1 MKNLLQI
8 NLHQIFSLHA
18 ARAAALACPLLLV
31 ACATPPGE
39 TAGTNGKTTAG
50 ASAPETK
57 LPAPGPT
64 PTVLITGRKPQA
76 ILDDIVKFRTGKG
89 MSVRSRSSMRV
100 EFAESVPNASQPT
113 EARML
118 YLLSPASKGLNLSA
132 RVFQV
137 SYPGTARERVAEV
150 TSVVADKLSKELAGY
165 NTNSGW

>member
-1 MKNLLQI
+1 MSQI
-8 NLHQIFSLHA
+8 NLPKIFSLHA
-18 ARAAALACPLLLV
+18 ARAAALICPLLLA

-39 TAGTNGKTTAG
+39 TGAGTAGKTTAG
-50 ASAPETK
+50 APAPETK

-89 MSVRSRSSMRV
+89 MSVRSRSSMKV

-118 YLLSPASKGLNLSA
+118 YLLSPTSKGLNLSA